1 MKAEVI
7 VEVDQIEFSTRTNGD
22 RVRIQGVHFGADNA
36 SKLAGLINSQE
47 SIKVVF
53 KELSEGE

>member
-53 KELSEGE
+53 KEIGE

>member
-7 VEVDQIEFSTRTNGD
+7 VEIDQIEFMTRTNGD
-22 RVRIQGVHFGADNA
+22 RVRIQGVHFGADDA
-36 SKLAGLINSQE
+36 SKLAELINSQE

-53 KELSEGE
+53 KSIGE

>member
-7 VEVDQIEFSTRTNGD
+7 VEPDQIGFSTKTNGD
-22 RVRIQGVHFGADNA
+22 RVRIQGVHFGADDA
-36 SKLAGLINSQE
+36 SNLAKLINSQE

-53 KELSEGE
+53 KEIGEE

>member
-7 VEVDQIEFSTRTNGD
+7 VGTDQIEFTTKTNGD
-22 RVRIQGVHFGADNA
+22 RIRIQGVHFGADNA
-36 SKLAGLINSQE
+36 SNLAKLINSQE